1 MEFGL
6 ISLIIIV
13 IVKQY
18 RPEFV
23 LYVSLVAGVL
33 ILVMIMDK
41 IGAIIDL
48 LTTLSNKTAINN
60 EFLILLIKIT
70 GIAFLTEFTVSI
82 CKDTGETAIAN
93 KVDLGGKV
101 LIISMSIPIIASL
114 LETILKLLP
123 WKGIKQMKK
132 IFIMTILFLIFIPSI
147 CTATETTS
155 QDVLQ
160 SQQEELN
167 ISSFIKEA
175 QKYTQNTFKDI
186 DVNELFTSAITG
198 KIDNDTII
206 KSIVSLV
213 GKEVLNCATVLGS
226 ILVIIIIHSILKSIS
241 EGLENKNV
249 AQITYYVQYIL
260 IVTLI
265 MANFSDILQMVK
277 TSIQNLV
284 GFMNSLV
291 PLLIT
296 LMLTTGNFASAG
308 ILEPIILFIITFI
321 GNFITTILLPFVLIS
336 TALAIISKVSSR
348 IQVDKLSKFFN
359 STVVWTLGVVLTLFV
374 GIISVEGSLSSTVD
388 GITAK
393 TTKAAVSNFIP
404 VVGKILGDAVDTVMG
419 CSNIL
424 KNAVGIVGVVVVIAI
439 CVGPIIKL
447 AILMG
452 LYYLAG
458 AVCQPIADEKIVKL
472 LEEMGNTFKMLL
484 AIMCSVSVMLI
495 VGTTLVLKI
504 TNSGLMYR

>member
-1 MEFGL
+1 
-6 ISLIIIV
+6 
-13 IVKQY
+13 
-18 RPEFV
+18 
-23 LYVSLVAGVL
+23 
-33 ILVMIMDK
+33 
-41 IGAIIDL
+41 
-48 LTTLSNKTAINN
+48 
-60 EFLILLIKIT
+60 
-70 GIAFLTEFTVSI
+70 
-82 CKDTGETAIAN
+82 
-93 KVDLGGKV
+93 
-101 LIISMSIPIIASL
+101 
-114 LETILKLLP
+114 
-123 WKGIKQMKK
+123 MKK

-495 VGTTLVLKI
+495 VGTTLVLKLSLI
-504 TNSGLMYR
+504 HI

>member
-1 MEFGL
+1 
-6 ISLIIIV
+6 
-13 IVKQY
+13 
-18 RPEFV
+18 
-23 LYVSLVAGVL
+23 
-33 ILVMIMDK
+33 
-41 IGAIIDL
+41 
-48 LTTLSNKTAINN
+48 
-60 EFLILLIKIT
+60 
-70 GIAFLTEFTVSI
+70 
-82 CKDTGETAIAN
+82 
-93 KVDLGGKV
+93 
-101 LIISMSIPIIASL
+101 
-114 LETILKLLP
+114 
-123 WKGIKQMKK
+123 MKK

-495 VGTTLVLKI
+495 VGTTLALKI

>member
-1 MEFGL
+1 
-6 ISLIIIV
+6 
-13 IVKQY
+13 
-18 RPEFV
+18 
-23 LYVSLVAGVL
+23 
-33 ILVMIMDK
+33 
-41 IGAIIDL
+41 
-48 LTTLSNKTAINN
+48 
-60 EFLILLIKIT
+60 
-70 GIAFLTEFTVSI
+70 
-82 CKDTGETAIAN
+82 
-93 KVDLGGKV
+93 
-101 LIISMSIPIIASL
+101 
-114 LETILKLLP
+114 
-123 WKGIKQMKK
+123 MKK
-132 IFIMTILFLIFIPSI
+132 MFIMIVFIFWVIPNLCYASEI
-147 CTATETTS
+147 SS
-155 QDVLQ
+155 QDILQ
-160 SQQEELN
+160 SQQDELN

-175 QKYTQNTFKDI
+175 QKYTESTFEEI
-186 DVNELFTSAITG
+186 NINELFTSAITG
-198 KIDNDTII
+198 KIDNNTIF
-206 KSIVSLV
+206 KSIINLI
-213 GKEVLNCATVLGS
+213 GKEVLDCTTVLGS
-226 ILVIIIIHSILKSIS
+226 ILVIIVIHSILKSIS
-241 EGLENKNV
+241 EGLENKSIS
-249 AQITYYVQYIL
+249 QITYYVQYIL

-265 MANFSDILQMVK
+265 MKNFADVLQMVK

-296 LMLTTGNFASAG
+296 LMLTTGNFASTG
-308 ILEPIILFIITFI
+308 ILEPIILFLITFI

-336 TALAIISKVSSR
+336 TALAIVSKVSSK

-359 STVVWTLGVVLTLFV
+359 STVIWILGVVLTLFV
-374 GIISVEGSLSSTVD
+374 GVISVEGSLSSTVD

-404 VVGKILGDAVDTVMG
+404 VVGKILGDAVDTVIG

-424 KNAVGIVGVVVVIAI
+424 KNAVGIVGVIVVISI

-452 LYYLAG
+452 LYYLTG
-458 AVCQPIADEKIVKL
+458 ALCQPIADEKIVKL

>member
-1 MEFGL
+1 
-6 ISLIIIV
+6 
-13 IVKQY
+13 
-18 RPEFV
+18 
-23 LYVSLVAGVL
+23 
-33 ILVMIMDK
+33 
-41 IGAIIDL
+41 
-48 LTTLSNKTAINN
+48 
-60 EFLILLIKIT
+60 
-70 GIAFLTEFTVSI
+70 
-82 CKDTGETAIAN
+82 
-93 KVDLGGKV
+93 
-101 LIISMSIPIIASL
+101 
-114 LETILKLLP
+114 
-123 WKGIKQMKK
+123 MKK

-447 AILMG
+447 AILMV

-458 AVCQPIADEKIVKL
+458 AVFQPI
-472 LEEMGNTFKMLL
+472 
-484 AIMCSVSVMLI
+484 
-495 VGTTLVLKI
+495 
-504 TNSGLMYR
+504 